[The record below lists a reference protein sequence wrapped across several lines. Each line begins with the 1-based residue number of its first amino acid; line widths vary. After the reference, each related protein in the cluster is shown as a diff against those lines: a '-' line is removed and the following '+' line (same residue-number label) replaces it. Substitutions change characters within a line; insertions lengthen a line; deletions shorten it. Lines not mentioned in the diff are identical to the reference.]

1 MTESDGVKAIVEQLI
16 QDVDEL
22 IALHRVSMQKASDLK
37 FSAWILD
44 IGHANDFT
52 MGATRGAANVH
63 DLNIGAIESLE
74 AVKFQL
80 NEWLRML

>member
-1 MTESDGVKAIVEQLI
+1 MTEADGVKAVVEQLI

-22 IALHRVSMQKASDLK
+22 IALYRAAMQKASDLK
-37 FSAWILD
+37 FSALLLD
-44 IGHANDFT
+44 IEHANDFT
-52 MGATRGAANVH
+52 MGTARGAGVVH
-63 DLNIGAIESLE
+63 DINIGAIESLE